1 MIYNLLFLGLIA
13 LSHSSF
19 LSKRCFPL
27 VNPGTPQPPVPIN
40 PPTPQPPAPQPPAPA
55 PQPPAPAP
63 QPPAPAPS
71 RIETGNPAQ
80 PLKNGACFY
89 MVNVQNGQAVT
100 FKDNSMEIALSGAR
114 SNNEVICVENAPNN
128 AYFIH
133 WKRDWNRVFDIF
145 GGGSTDGTRL
155 IKYPKHG
162 GVNQQFRFQR
172 NAQGQYLFVAV
183 NSNKAFG
190 LWSGVPI
197 AQSTPNSN
205 NRAQLW
211 NLVPA

>member
-27 VNPGTPQPPVPIN
+27 VNPGTPQPPVPVN
-40 PPTPQPPAPQPPAPA
+40 PPTPQPPAPQPPAPQ
-55 PQPPAPAP
+55 PPVVVPPPAPAP
-63 QPPAPAPS
+63 TT
-71 RIETGNPAQ
+71 IETGNAAQ
-80 PLKNGACFY
+80 PLRNGSCFY

-100 FKDNSMEIALSGAR
+100 FKDNSLEIALTGAR
-114 SNNEVICVENAPNN
+114 GGNEVVCVENGPNN

-133 WKRDWNRVFDIF
+133 WKRDWNKVFDIF
-145 GGGSTDGTRL
+145 GGGNADGVRL
-155 IKYPKHG
+155 IKFPKHG
-162 GVNQQFRFQR
+162 GVNQQFRFVR
-172 NAQGQYLFVAV
+172 NGQGQYQFVAV

-190 LWSGVPI
+190 LWSGVPV
-197 AQSTPNSN
+197 AQSTSNAN

-211 NLVPA
+211 NLIPA